1 MWCAKREM
9 HSQGKDMEEDR
20 MEAEKDKS
28 REEQEITAENIKGQ
42 VYLAKIKRVHRETQM
57 QWILTEGE
65 RRKNMLSL
73 WEVWP
78 YDQKLLGEK

>member
-1 MWCAKREM
+1 MWHTKGEM

-28 REEQEITAENIKGQ
+28 CKEQKITAENIRGQ
-42 VYLAKIKRVHRETQM
+42 VYLAKIKRIHRETQM

-65 RRKNMLSL
+65 RRKNMLL
-73 WEVWP
+73 LRKVWP
-78 YDQKLLGEK
+78 YD